1 MTAIRGATTSAVNKV
16 RNSEASHHWCR
27 VQNDG
32 TVCSLS
38 VTALGAAYLGGR
50 SLAEFAVTGEVR
62 ELSPGALATASAA
75 FGWPVAPASIEVF

>member
-1 MTAIRGATTSAVNKV
+1 
-16 RNSEASHHWCR
+16 
-27 VQNDG
+27 
-32 TVCSLS
+32 